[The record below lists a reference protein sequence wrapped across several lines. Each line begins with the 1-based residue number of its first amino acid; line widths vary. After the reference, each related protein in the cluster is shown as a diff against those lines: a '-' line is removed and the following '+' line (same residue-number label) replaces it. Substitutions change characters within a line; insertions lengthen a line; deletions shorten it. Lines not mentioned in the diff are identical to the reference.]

1 MRRQPMSEPNQPRE
15 RPVKRN
21 APPSF
26 AAFTVRLLLYL
37 FLVSLLFSI
46 GGLHTRMEPVQT
58 VIAEAAGAGANLLGA
73 GATVTG
79 TIIRLDRAALEINH
93 ECTGVF
99 VLLVYA
105 MFVLAYPAPWRQR
118 LSGILAGAA
127 TLTLVNVGRLIA
139 LTWIASRKPDWF
151 AYFHEYFFQG
161 VFVALLAFLASVW
174 TEQVRRAT
182 VRRISA

>member
-1 MRRQPMSEPNQPRE
+1 MNDTD
-15 RPVKRN
+15 RPGVKRDKRSE
-21 APPSF
+21 PPSF

-37 FLVSLLFSI
+37 FLVSLLFSL
-46 GGLHTRMEPVQT
+46 GGLHRRMEPLQRL
-58 VIAEAAGAGANLLGA
+58 IAQAAAAGANRLGA
-73 GATVTG
+73 EATVNA
-79 TIIRLDRAALEINH
+79 TIIRMDGAALEINH

-118 LSGILAGAA
+118 LSGITLGAVF
-127 TLTLVNVGRLIA
+127 LTLVNVARLVA
-139 LTWIASRKPDWF
+139 LTWIASRKPGLF

-182 VRRISA
+182 LGQVSA